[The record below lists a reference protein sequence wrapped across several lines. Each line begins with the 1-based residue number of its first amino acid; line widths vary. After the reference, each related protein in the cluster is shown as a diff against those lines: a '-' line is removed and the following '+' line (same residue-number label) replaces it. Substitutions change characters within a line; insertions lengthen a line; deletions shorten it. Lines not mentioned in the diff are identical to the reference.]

1 MSLILPRN
9 RFGLMRRTIGA
20 AAGGS
25 EILGNN
31 SIGGSSGTF
40 SHDYAVYTTKFTPTQ
55 TGTITKVELYSSNG
69 TSTLDIKI
77 GIYNDNG
84 SNTPT
89 TLVGSEAVF
98 TDVGTWSASWKEFTT
113 SFAVTA
119 GTTYWVA
126 TLVSASVMTYYHGT
140 QANSRWYQAQSYASG
155 LPASASSI
163 GNDNLNHSVRV
174 TNTY

>member
-1 MSLILPRN
+1 M
-9 RFGLMRRTIGA
+9 MRGPLLGA
-20 AAGGS
+20 ATRRSAGGGS
-25 EILGNN
+25 EILGYNT
-31 SIGGSSGTF
+31 IGESSSTF
-40 SHDYAVYTTKFTPTQ
+40 THDYAVYTTKFTPTQ
-55 TGTITKVELYSSNG
+55 TGTITAVELYSSNS

-98 TDVGTWSASWKEFTT
+98 TDVGTWSASWKLFST

-126 TLVSASVMTYYHGT
+126 TLASASVMTYYHGT
-140 QANSRWYQAQSYASG
+140 LANSRWYQIRSYASG
-155 LPASASSI
+155 MPASASSLT
-163 GNDNLNHSVRV
+163 NDSLNHSVRI